1 MPDVYR
7 VLGKGLVIS
16 SLASA
21 QTVYTPLSGQ
31 KATII
36 KSMILNNSSAN
47 PVTVNVTVNGYYLL
61 YLYNIKPGESI
72 VVPVLD
78 QVLSGTGDVLRIGA
92 SVSSV
97 ISYYISGVEYDTDD
111 INSDFYYAIP
121 MARTS
126 VASNDGGKLIV
137 PTSTKKRIVK
147 SFVVANVNGSEITLG
162 VSFAGTSVVSG
173 FKLKASD
180 TIVIPTFDALLDAGF
195 TIACSASGLVSVH
208 VSGKEVT

>member
-7 VLGKGLVIS
+7 VLGNGLVNS
-16 SLASA
+16 SSGSA

-31 KATII
+31 KATIM
-36 KSMILNNSSAN
+36 KSMILNNSSASA
-47 PVTVNVTVNGYYLL
+47 VIVNVIVNGYYLL
-61 YLYNIKPGESI
+61 FGYSIKPGESI

-78 QVLSGTGDVLRIGA
+78 QVLSGTGDLIRIGA

-97 ISYYISGVEYDTDD
+97 VSYYISGVEYDTNDSSGD
-111 INSDFYYAIP
+111 YYYARR

-126 VASNDGGKLIV
+126 VAANEGGKLIV
-137 PTSTKKRIVK
+137 PQSNTKRIIK
-147 SFVVANVNGSEITLG
+147 SLVVANVNGSEVTLG

-173 FKLKASD
+173 FKLKAYD
-180 TIVIPTFDALLDAGF
+180 TIVVPTFDAVLEDGQ

-208 VSGKEVT
+208 VSGKEVV